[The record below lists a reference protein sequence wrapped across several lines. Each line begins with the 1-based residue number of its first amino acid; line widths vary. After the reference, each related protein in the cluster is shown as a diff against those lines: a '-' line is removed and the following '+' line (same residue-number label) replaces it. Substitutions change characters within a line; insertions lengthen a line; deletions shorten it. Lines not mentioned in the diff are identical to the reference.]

1 MHSSTASN
9 FRPASNEVGRQ
20 LKRANSVDSAVN
32 GSGFECPLTVAALFQ
47 AAIRQGACWY
57 RDRITV
63 QRQPAAG
70 RHIAVRPLTAQHLL
84 GHQGQEVEHLGGLG
98 GLGGLGV
105 LDTDPT
111 ANPAGAVYEY
121 GVTLTPFDQLSRAD
135 ALADAAAHREYQALS
150 VEDLGRKKLRG
161 GAFIDVKVAFDPHA
175 LGVAGYWVWRL

>member
-84 GHQGQEVEHLGGLG
+84 GHQGQEVEHLGGLA
-98 GLGGLGV
+98 GLGV
-105 LDTDPT
+105 LVTGPM
-111 ANPAGAVYEY
+111 AEAAEAVQEC